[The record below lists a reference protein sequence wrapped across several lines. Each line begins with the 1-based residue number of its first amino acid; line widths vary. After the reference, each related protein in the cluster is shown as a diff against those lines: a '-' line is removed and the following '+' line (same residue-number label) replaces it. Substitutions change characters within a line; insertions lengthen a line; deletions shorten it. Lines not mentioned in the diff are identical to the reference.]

1 MNITLKRLNKL
12 RTALHR
18 VALRVSYQDG
28 VFSSLGEPLA
38 IRLVEPLK
46 LPVVK
51 VGDEPEVRA
60 DVLAWFIEKDE
71 VIEWA
76 EVKNGDYSDVRVDN
90 LTPAYYVLPTP
101 PTKKTKPVPGV
112 CWNAG
117 IQRWAVSRGARTI
130 SNHYTQD
137 QAVAALIAA
146 GGEDTRKKRKRK
158 KAEPIT
164 PDEVVRLGVVIPRG
178 ISFDKIKQR
187 WVARKNG
194 EWLGRFLDPRD
205 AIEALGG
212 CSPPAPAPRPAGV
225 SPEISFDELSGKWR
239 VKYRGAHLGDFD
251 DLTDAEA
258 RLELAKPRPQPTLPP
273 HELVFRPNDG
283 GYWELFVRGE
293 RRGIFGVRSE
303 ARAALLA
310 EVPA

>member
-1 MNITLKRLNKL
+1 MNMTPKQLNKL

-18 VALRVSYQDG
+18 VARRVSYQDG
-28 VFSSLGEPLA
+28 FFSSLGEPLTV
-38 IRLVEPLK
+38 RLVEPLD
-46 LPVVK
+46 LPMVK

-60 DVLAWFIEKDE
+60 DVLVWFIEKDE

-76 EVKNGDYSDVRVDN
+76 EVKNGDYSDVRVEN

-117 IQRWAVSRGARTI
+117 IQRWAVSRWGRTI
-130 SNHYTQD
+130 SHHYTQG
-137 QAVAALIAA
+137 QAVAALVAA
-146 GGEDTRKKRKRK
+146 GGEDTRKKRKRE

-164 PDEVVRLGVVIPRG
+164 PDEAARMGVVIPRG
-178 ISFDKIKQR
+178 VSYDAIKRR

-205 AIEALGG
+205 AIEAVNGFV
-212 CSPPAPAPRPAGV
+212 PPAPAPRPAGV

-239 VKYRGAHLGDFD
+239 VKHRGTHLGDFD
-251 DLTDAEA
+251 DPADAEA
-258 RLELAKPRPQPTLPP
+258 RLELAKPRPQPTLPK
-273 HELVFRPNDG
+273 HELVFQPRDG
-283 GYWELFVRGE
+283 GFWELFVRGE
-293 RRGIFGVRSE
+293 RRGVFGARSD
-303 ARAALLA
+303 ARAALVA
-310 EVPA
+310 GVSP